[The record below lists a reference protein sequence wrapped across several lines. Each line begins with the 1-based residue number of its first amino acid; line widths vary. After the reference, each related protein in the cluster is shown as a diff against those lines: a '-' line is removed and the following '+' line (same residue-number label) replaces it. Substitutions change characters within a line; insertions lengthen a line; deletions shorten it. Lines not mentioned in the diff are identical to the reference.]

1 MTKVKRLDKIREIPI
16 EEIDGFPD
24 HPYKVR
30 DDEDAA
36 IIFMCDSNLHRTT
49 ILPSEKAFAYYEKFR
64 KDQNRS
70 DI

>member
-1 MTKVKRLDKIREIPI
+1 MFILLVIR
-16 EEIDGFPD
+16 
-24 HPYKVR
+24 KVR
-30 DDEDAA
+30 DDENAA